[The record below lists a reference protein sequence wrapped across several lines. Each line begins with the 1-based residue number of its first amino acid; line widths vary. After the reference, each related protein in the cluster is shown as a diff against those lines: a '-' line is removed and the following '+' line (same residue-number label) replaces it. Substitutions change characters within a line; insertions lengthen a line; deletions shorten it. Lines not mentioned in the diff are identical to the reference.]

1 MHLEHPKG
9 MEIITISI
17 FVGIVKSSFER
28 KKCLQ
33 IKFGADQTIYL
44 VHFCI
49 FPSMFP
55 NGLQNLSL
63 IELMS
68 KKANLLIVALFLAL
82 QIILFCSSNRL

>member
-1 MHLEHPKG
+1 M
-9 MEIITISI
+9 
-17 FVGIVKSSFER
+17 
-28 KKCLQ
+28 LQ
-33 IKFGADQTIYL
+33 IEFEADQTIYL

-68 KKANLLIVALFLAL
+68 KQTNCGRIPGFADYSIL
-82 QIILFCSSNRL
+82 QF

>member
-1 MHLEHPKG
+1 M
-9 MEIITISI
+9 
-17 FVGIVKSSFER
+17 
-28 KKCLQ
+28 LQ
-33 IKFGADQTIYL
+33 IEFEADQTIYL

-68 KKANLLIVALFLAL
+68 KQANLLIVALYLDL
-82 QIILFCSSNRL
+82 QIILLRSSNRL